1 MEKREWS
8 DLKNKKELRSLT
20 SLFFSFWKKAI
31 EENLYD
37 FWELDNLWRCE
48 SPILFSEKPER
59 SWTDIDQ
66 K

>member
-37 FWELDNLWRCE
+37 FWELGDL
-48 SPILFSEKPER
+48 
-59 SWTDIDQ
+59 
-66 K
+66 